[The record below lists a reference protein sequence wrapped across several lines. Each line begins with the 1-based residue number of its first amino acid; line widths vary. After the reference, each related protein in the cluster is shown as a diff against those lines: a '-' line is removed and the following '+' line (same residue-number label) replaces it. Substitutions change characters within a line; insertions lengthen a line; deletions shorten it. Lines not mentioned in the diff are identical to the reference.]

1 MKGSIFAKLLNRN
14 RNAIKVQEEKP
25 APHHSFS
32 QKELDDKLNDAIFYN
47 EKIST
52 IEDLLDQGAN
62 PNTRGGNEV
71 YAMPVLNTAISAGR
85 LDIVKLLIKY
95 KANVNIPESYN
106 KMTPLHRAC
115 YMPNNSSLE
124 IVKLLIEN
132 GADLSIKDG
141 HDRTAFDVA
150 KTCKTEYSQPIIA
163 YLYEQITKDKENE
176 Q

>member
-1 MKGSIFAKLLNRN
+1 MKESIFAKLLKKNT
-14 RNAIKVQEEKP
+14 IKVQEEKR
-25 APHHSFS
+25 AAHHSFS
-32 QKELDDKLNDAIFYN
+32 QKEFNDKLFDAIFYG
-47 EKIST
+47 EKIET
-52 IEDLLDQGAN
+52 IEDLLDQGAD
-62 PNTRGGNEV
+62 PNAEFVNGT
-71 YAMPVLNTAISAGR
+71 YKATALTVALTMKR
-85 LDIVKLLIKY
+85 TDIVKLLIEKG
-95 KANVNIPESYN
+95 ANVNIPESYN
-106 KMTPLHRAC
+106 KLTPLHYAC

-141 HDRTAFDVA
+141 LDRTAFDVA

>member
-1 MKGSIFAKLLNRN
+1 MKGNIFAKLFNKK
-14 RNAIKVQEEKP
+14 AINVQEENKTV
-25 APHHSFS
+25 AHHSLN

-52 IEDLLDQGAN
+52 IEKLLAQGAN

-85 LDIVKLLIKY
+85 LDIVELLIKY

-106 KMTPLHRAC
+106 KMTPLHTAC
-115 YMPNNSSLE
+115 YMPKEQNLA
-124 IVKLLIEN
+124 IIKLLVEN